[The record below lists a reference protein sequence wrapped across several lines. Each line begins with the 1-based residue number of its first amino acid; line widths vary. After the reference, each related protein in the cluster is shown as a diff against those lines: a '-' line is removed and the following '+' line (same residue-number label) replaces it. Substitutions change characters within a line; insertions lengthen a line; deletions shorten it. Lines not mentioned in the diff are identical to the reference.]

1 MPYICILI
9 SLVFEN
15 VIGRYINTQGVL
27 QFILVYLFTVFNRYL
42 LSSCYRPGT
51 VGRQ

>member
-1 MPYICILI
+1 MSYIWTLI

-27 QFILVYLFTVFNRYL
+27 QFILVYLFTVFNKYL
-42 LSSCYRPGT
+42 LSSRSRPGNS
-51 VGRQ
+51 